1 LSYPFGFG
9 FSWGEEKGWYMVDT
23 ISKDKM
29 QFERISELLLQSDYN
44 NVRNRINELI
54 EFINQRKNLYD
65 YIISYDSYN
74 IKKEIDNVIMN
85 YGTTPINLGIAPK
98 EKASNTYKLLNYI
111 LLQNIPI
118 DYLKISYSNSLD
130 HNKRTSQFIKTI
142 IMPLMDY
149 IGTYYAEKSQN
160 TANKSQSGIKKIVM
174 IHGHDSGLKHELTD
188 YLKNDMLLPE
198 PVVLSL
204 SSRGQTVMERFELEV
219 NEADLIFVLT
229 APEDFNC
236 KLASLPKRNILLEL
250 GYLIGKLGKK
260 SEKLVILLKNKDN
273 VNLPTDIYGLEYIE
287 IKAQIVTAGDALK
300 NKINPLLNNKM

>member
-204 SSRGQTVMERFELEV
+204 SSRGQTVMEKFELEV

>member
-1 LSYPFGFG
+1 
-9 FSWGEEKGWYMVDT
+9 MVDT

-204 SSRGQTVMERFELEV
+204 SSRGQTVMEKFELEV